1 MENFEIQQTT
11 SNEEHGE
18 FDLSRLNSGRG
29 KTLQEASVAEL
40 YAEIKRKTRSS
51 ALVTVQRDGDADASV
66 YTADHGGSWAEAW
79 GLLAYLKAYVKRVR
93 PMSLR

>member
-1 MENFEIQQTT
+1 MDNFETQQTAA
-11 SNEEHGE
+11 NDENVA
-18 FDLSRLNSGRG
+18 FDLSGLNAGRG

-51 ALVTVQRDGDADASV
+51 ALVTVQRDGDADASI

-79 GLLAYLKAYVKRVR
+79 GLVAYLKAYVKRVR